1 MTKKDLMSKLIDLN
15 PQNMI
20 MMIDNRRI
28 ELLIIKYNCDDYSV
42 DLFYNDKLRKS
53 IDKLTRLELFDF
65 IHKNFNYE
73 DEIKYVELMRS
84 YE

>member
-15 PQNMI
+15 PQNMV
-20 MMIDNRRI
+20 MMIDNRRV
-28 ELLIIKYNCDDYSV
+28 ELLIIKYNRDDYSV

>member
-15 PQNMI
+15 SQNMV
-20 MMIDNRRI
+20 MMIDNRRV

-73 DEIKYVELMRS
+73 DEIKYVELVRS

>member
-15 PQNMI
+15 PQNMV
-20 MMIDNRRI
+20 MMIDNRRV

-42 DLFYNDKLRKS
+42 VLFYNDKLRKS

-73 DEIKYVELMRS
+73 DEIKYVELVRS

>member
-15 PQNMI
+15 PQNMV

-28 ELLIIKYNCDDYSV
+28 ELLIMKYDCDDYSA

-65 IHKNFNYE
+65 IRKNFNYE
-73 DEIKYVELMRS
+73 DKIKYVELVRS

>member
-15 PQNMI
+15 SQNMV
-20 MMIDNRRI
+20 MMIDNRRV
-28 ELLIIKYNCDDYSV
+28 ELLIIKYNRDDYSV

>member
-15 PQNMI
+15 PQDMV
-20 MMIDNRRI
+20 MMIDNRKI
-28 ELLIIKYNCDDYSV
+28 ELLIMKYNCDDYSV

-53 IDKLTRLELFDF
+53 IDKLNRLELFDF

-73 DEIKYVELMRS
+73 DEIKYVELVRS

>member
-15 PQNMI
+15 PQNMV

-28 ELLIIKYNCDDYSV
+28 ELLIMKYNCDDYSV

-73 DEIKYVELMRS
+73 DEIKYVELVRS

>member
-1 MTKKDLMSKLIDLN
+1 MIKKDLMSKLIDLN
-15 PQNMI
+15 PQNMV

-28 ELLIIKYNCDDYSV
+28 ELLIMKYDCDDYSA

-65 IHKNFNYE
+65 IRKNFNYE
-73 DEIKYVELMRS
+73 DEIKYVELVRS

>member
-15 PQNMI
+15 PQNMV
-20 MMIDNRRI
+20 MMIDNRKI
-28 ELLIIKYNCDDYSV
+28 ELLIMKYNYDDYSV

-53 IDKLTRLELFDF
+53 IDRLNRSELFDF

-73 DEIKYVELMRS
+73 DEIKYVELVRS